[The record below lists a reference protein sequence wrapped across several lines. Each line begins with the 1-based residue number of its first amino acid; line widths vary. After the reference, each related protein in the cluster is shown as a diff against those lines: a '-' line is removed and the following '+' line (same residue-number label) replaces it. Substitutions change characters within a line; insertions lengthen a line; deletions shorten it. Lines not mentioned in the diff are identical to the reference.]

1 MSEKNDDV
9 EKNEAP
15 TAHRREKARQD
26 GTIPRSKELAS
37 VLILLM
43 GWLLLYLGGNQTV
56 KHLTYLLRHGLHFNY
71 TIISDINGMYYHIYH
86 LLKMMMSAL
95 LPVIPGIFITAIL
108 SPLLL
113 GGLHLSTKSIKIDLK
128 RLSPLSGIKRLFSPR
143 IVIELVKATGKI
155 SLVAAA
161 SSLFFIQHKT
171 HFIQLLHQP
180 LVPALADALTLI
192 LDNIFLVI
200 IFLIPIAG
208 YDICYQLIA
217 HFKKL
222 RMSRQE
228 IRDELKQHEG
238 DPHTKGRIR
247 QLQQDAA
254 RQRMMSDIPH
264 ADVIVSNPTH
274 YTVAL
279 SYKSKDMSVPIVLA
293 KGAGDIALRI
303 RELGQLHAIPMLE
316 APPLARVLYRHCELG
331 EPIPVPLYSAVAQ
344 VLVWVHGIKHWHH
357 YGGIKPT
364 PPNDIPVPPNMDFK
378 PESKS

>member
-15 TAHRREKARQD
+15 TPHKREKARQE

-37 VLILLM
+37 VVILLM
-43 GWLLLYLGGNQTV
+43 GWLLLYLGGSQTIQ
-56 KHLTYLLRHGLHFNY
+56 HLAHLVHHGLHFNY
-71 TIISDINGMYYHIYH
+71 AMTTDIKTLYSHVYQLFGM
-86 LLKMMMSAL
+86 MVSAL
-95 LPVIPGIFITAIL
+95 LPVLPGIFITAII

-113 GGLHLSTKSIKIDLK
+113 GGLHFSTKSIKIDLK
-128 RLSPLSGIKRLFSPR
+128 RLSPFSGIRRLFSVR
-143 IVIELVKATGKI
+143 VIIELVKALCKV
-155 SLVAAA
+155 SLVAVA
-161 SSLFFIQHKT
+161 SSLFYLQNKA
-171 HFIQLLHQP
+171 HFIQLVHHP
-180 LVPALADALTLI
+180 LVPALAEAMSLI

-200 IFLIPIAG
+200 IFLIPVAG
-208 YDICYQLIA
+208 YDICYQLMT

-247 QLQQDAA
+247 QLQQAAA
-254 RQRMMSDIPH
+254 RQRMMSDVPD

-303 RELGQLHAIPMLE
+303 RELAQQHAIPMLE

-331 EPIPVPLYSAVAQ
+331 DPIPVSLYSAVAQ
-344 VLVWVHGIKHWHH
+344 VLVWVHGIKHWSH

-364 PPNDIPVPPNMDFK
+364 PPNDIPVPPNMDFQTR
-378 PESKS
+378 E